1 MQTYKPVNVPCIPVQ
16 IMCQIDVM
24 VVPPGSTFER
34 CKQLER
40 KTKQSCEIIHRMLY
54 GFEKLSEGQ
63 MGTGCASQGDSQLS
77 ELIILLLTRMKK
89 SRITGITTEND

>member
-1 MQTYKPVNVPCIPVQ
+1 
-16 IMCQIDVM
+16 
-24 VVPPGSTFER
+24 
-34 CKQLER
+34 
-40 KTKQSCEIIHRMLY
+40 MLY
-54 GFEKLSEGQ
+54 GFEKLSEGH